1 MYFVLLSSEP
11 YLLTLAKTDYPSIVK
26 KPQSGAGR
34 VALIAG
40 QTLLTTLQQLKTT
53 MDSSV
58 KAVERVEKINID
70 NNCLMSKMIGTM
82 QHLGN
87 TIEDR
92 DKEERRRAD

>member
-1 MYFVLLSSEP
+1 
-11 YLLTLAKTDYPSIVK
+11 
-26 KPQSGAGR
+26 
-34 VALIAG
+34 
-40 QTLLTTLQQLKTT
+40 

-82 QHLGN
+82 QHLEN

-92 DKEERRRAD
+92 DKEERRLREMESNMLQEWREEDRRKKGR

>member
-1 MYFVLLSSEP
+1 
-11 YLLTLAKTDYPSIVK
+11 
-26 KPQSGAGR
+26 
-34 VALIAG
+34 
-40 QTLLTTLQQLKTT
+40 

-87 TIEDR
+87 TIEDMQHLRNTIEDR
-92 DKEERRRAD
+92 DKEERRRED